1 MLTLGSLVYL
11 TPPASCRAGAGVE
24 AEALASVRK
33 AFAPVQR
40 FALPNGLIG
49 LVMEDHSAPIVSVQ
63 VWVGTGAIHEQ
74 QALGSGLC
82 HYIEHMVF
90 KGTPTR
96 PVGTVARELTDAGA
110 KFNAYTSHDRTVF
123 FADLP
128 VRSWRTGLDVLSD
141 AVQHA
146 AFPEAEWRREREVI
160 LREASMR
167 RDNPDSVLFEL
178 LAHTAYQLHPYRVPV
193 IGYDEVIAGVT
204 RETLLTFFQ
213 QNYAPDNMIVVIVGD
228 IPAAAAEAAVRERFA
243 AAPRRARAP
252 VLLPVEPEQ
261 VAPRV
266 ARATGAYEL
275 TRLHLAFHTV
285 ALSHA
290 DAPALE
296 LLAAIA
302 AYGQSSRL
310 VRELRDRLHLVHAVD
325 AWSYT
330 PRDAGLFGISAQC
343 EPARERETI
352 EALWKEVRRMT
363 EKPCTTGELDKARR
377 MLIVDNLHGLQSM
390 HGQADSL
397 ATGEMY
403 TGSPHF
409 QELAMAQ
416 LENVTPADVQTVAR
430 RYLRAANSTLA
441 VLAPAGAPATTGT
454 VDVASA
460 VPRIEVFTIKPGLR
474 VVVREDRRWPFVSF
488 CAALGGGVLAEG
500 AGQAGLAHLTSE
512 LLPRGAADRSAQ
524 EIAQTVESLGGTLA
538 PFSGYNSFG
547 LHSHFLH
554 RDAKSFMALF
564 SDCLTA
570 PSFEAGELAQQ
581 KTLQLAALDEQR
593 EQPVLVAM
601 QALDAALYPRHPYRW
616 TPLGRREDVGAFTKA
631 DVRRYFQAQ
640 AVTGNMVVS
649 LFGDVSAA
657 EARAWLT
664 PLASRLRKASAPPR
678 QVRANQPVLPAR
690 VEQRM
695 PKDQAVVVLG
705 FPGLTV
711 RDPRTPAL
719 EMLQSAL
726 SGLSSR
732 LSVSIRDQ
740 RGLVYYV
747 TASQRVG
754 LDPGVFTIYAGTH
767 AEKADEV
774 EQLIRAEIERV
785 RTQGL
790 DSNEMARAV
799 SQLLADVDMRRQDT
813 DALAMHA
820 ALNELYGLG
829 ADYESGVAARLAA
842 VTPEALRAA
851 AADLLDTNRVCVS
864 RVLPQG
870 KE

>member
-1 MLTLGSLVYL
+1 MLTLGSLVFL
-11 TPPASCRAGAGVE
+11 TSPATCLADGGVE

-33 AFAPVQR
+33 AFAPIRR
-40 FALPNGLIG
+40 FELPNGLIG
-49 LVMEDHSAPIVSVQ
+49 LVLEDHSAPIVSVQ

-128 VRSWRTGLDVLSD
+128 VRAWRTGLDVLSD

-178 LAHTAYQLHPYRVPV
+178 LAHTAYQVHPYRVPV

-204 RETLLTFFQ
+204 RETLMAFFQ
-213 QNYAPDNMIVVIVGD
+213 QNYVPDNMIVVIVGD
-228 IPAAAAEAAVRERFA
+228 ISEAEVEAAIRERFS
-243 AAPRRARAP
+243 AAPRRARSP
-252 VLLPVEPEQ
+252 VMLPIEPTQ
-261 VAPRV
+261 VTPRV
-266 ARATGAYEL
+266 VRETGAYEL

-296 LLAAIA
+296 LLATISGH
-302 AYGQSSRL
+302 GQSSRL
-310 VRELRDRLHLVHAVD
+310 VRELRDRLRLVHSVD

-343 EPARERETI
+343 DPARERETI
-352 EALWKEVRRMT
+352 AALWTEVRRMRET
-363 EKPCTTGELDKARR
+363 PCTTEEIDKARR
-377 MLIVDNLHGLQSM
+377 MLIVDELHSLQSM

-409 QELAMAQ
+409 QEISMAQ
-416 LENVTPADVQTVAR
+416 LEHVTPADVQTVAR
-430 RYLRAANSTLA
+430 RYLRDANSTLA
-441 VLAPAGAPATTGT
+441 VLAPAGALAATGG
-454 VDVASA
+454 VVQAA
-460 VPRIEVFTIKPGLR
+460 AEPKIETFTIEPGLR

-488 CAALGGGVLAEG
+488 CAAFGGGVLAERD
-500 AGQAGLAHLTSE
+500 GQAGLTHLMAE
-512 LLPRGAADRSAQ
+512 LLPRGAADRSAAA
-524 EIAQTVESLGGTLA
+524 IAQTVEALGGTLS

-547 LHSHFLH
+547 LQSHFLH
-554 RDAKSFMALF
+554 RDAKTFLALL

-570 PSFEAGELAQQ
+570 PAFDTSELDQQ

-593 EQPVLVAM
+593 EQPVQVAM
-601 QALDAALYPRHPYRW
+601 QALEAALYPQHPYRW
-616 TPLGRREDVGAFTKA
+616 TPLGRREDVAAFKPDA
-631 DVRRYFQAQ
+631 VRRHFHAQ
-640 AVTGNMVVS
+640 AVTGNMVLS

-657 EARAWLT
+657 EARAWLA
-664 PLASRLRKASAPPR
+664 PLAGRLHSASAPARP
-678 QVRANQPVLPAR
+678 VCANQPVLPAR
-690 VEQRM
+690 IEQRM

-705 FPGLTV
+705 FPGVTV
-711 RDPRTPAL
+711 RDTRVPAL

-732 LSVSIRDQ
+732 LMITIRDQ
-740 RGLVYYV
+740 RGLAYYV
-747 TASQRVG
+747 TASQRAG

-767 AEKADEV
+767 ADKADEV
-774 EQLIRAEIERV
+774 EKLIRAEIERV

-790 DSNEMARAV
+790 DSNEMARAT
-799 SQLLADVDMRRQDT
+799 SQLLADVDMRRQDN

-829 ADYESGVAARLAA
+829 ADYESGTAARLAS
-842 VTPEALRAA
+842 VTPAALRAA
-851 AADLLDTNRVCVS
+851 SADVLDTNRVCVS
-864 RVLPQG
+864 RVLPQ
-870 KE
+870 